1 MRYIRV
7 KNPYCNYNEEIIDT
21 SLTSLE
27 RDEDGGYSADKYT
40 FYPNEIISE
49 SDNLLDLLD
58 GFIVTNDRDQNLW
71 IFLEV
76 KEYLYDK
83 ENDILL
89 DTWDYKG
96 FIKTDKGLIYVA
108 QQNRN
113 TGELELL

>member
-1 MRYIRV
+1 MRYMRI
-7 KNPYCNYNEEIIDT
+7 KNQYDEKIIDT
-21 SLTSLE
+21 SLTPFK
-27 RDEDGGYSADKYT
+27 RDKDGGYG
-40 FYPNEIISE
+40 ILE

-58 GFIVTNDRDQNLW
+58 GFIVTNDRDENLW

-113 TGELELL
+113 TGEIELL